1 MANIWQNKLKEAER
15 ALNLGEVDHARKL
28 LADSQVRRSPAGQEL
43 AGRVVK
49 NIAERAERNVSLG
62 NSTAGW
68 RDLEYARALAGDAAE
83 VLAAREKMISVT
95 LEGVEK
101 LLQASDTDA
110 ALAKLNRLHEHN
122 IAGGRVATMRQVVLK
137 ARRAERLAQFGKFD
151 EAAREWKS
159 AKELRG
165 DMNVLDEREAKCR
178 NVAPKEGRLAQQLQQ
193 ALSDRA
199 WNDALDLAGE
209 LLNLAP
215 QHPLARDARDEAWKR
230 VGEKLTDSERLR
242 RTAPWRFANPARAN
256 RSFKPE
262 LPEGSIVTGPGKC
275 ENRRLQLWIDAVGGY
290 LVCLA
295 DEIEIGQAAHGT
307 KVDIPV
313 FGNLSHVHARVR
325 RDGEGY
331 IISPEGKV
339 LVAGRELIGPSFL
352 TDGDEIQLGEVVRYR
367 FRRPHA
373 LSASARLEPLSGHR
387 TQPPSDA
394 ILLMA
399 ESCVLG
405 PRLSNHVVCR
415 DWTDDVILFR
425 QEGEIHCRTN
435 KEIEIDGRLCDGEGP
450 LAANSHVC
458 GEDFSLSVEET

>member
-49 NIAERAERNVSLG
+49 NIANRAERNVSLG

-68 RDLEYARALAGDAAE
+68 QDLEYARALAGDAAE
-83 VLAAREKMISVT
+83 VIAAREKMINVA
-95 LEGVEK
+95 LEGVEQ
-101 LLQASDTDA
+101 LLAQSDTDA

-122 IAGGRVATMRQVVLK
+122 VAGGRVATMRQVVLK
-137 ARRAERLAQFGKFD
+137 ARRAERLAQFGKFA
-151 EAAREWKS
+151 EAAEQWQS

-165 DMNVLDEREAKCR
+165 DLNVLNEREATCR
-178 NVAPKEGRLAQQLQQ
+178 NIAPREGQLSQQLQQ

-209 LLNLAP
+209 LLNIAP

-230 VGEKLTDSERLR
+230 VGEKLTDSERKR

-256 RSFKPE
+256 RNFKPE
-262 LPEGSIVTGPGKC
+262 LPEGSVVTGPGKC

-295 DEIEIGQAAHGT
+295 DEVEIGQASHGT
-307 KVDIPV
+307 TVDIPV
-313 FGNLSHVHARVR
+313 FGNLSHVHARIR

-331 IISPEGKV
+331 IITPEGKV
-339 LVAGRELIGPSFL
+339 KVSGRELIGPSFL
-352 TDGDEIQLGEVVRYR
+352 SDGDEIQLGDVVRFR

-405 PRLSNHVVCR
+405 PRLHNHVVCR
-415 DWTDDVILFR
+415 DWSDDVILFR
-425 QEGEIHCRTN
+425 QDEKIHVRAS
-435 KEIEIDGRLCDGEGP
+435 KEIEIDGRLCDGEGE
-450 LAANSHVC
+450 LATNSHVC
-458 GEDFSLSVEET
+458 GEDFSLSVEEI